1 MELKKS
7 EFYTAP
13 QLAVAEGREVAIHF
27 DAEHVEVPDT
37 SNATQHP
44 SSTDEDPQESRA
56 VPTKT
61 IIQAY
66 TVRVQQPLGK
76 DKIVNAIVSAAYP
89 SDKMQAIIN
98 NHFLNLAAQQEGE
111 SLDADEQA
119 HEQEYQQ
126 MQEWRKHA
134 KQIAAQVLAYME

>member
-7 EFYTAP
+7 VFYVAP
-13 QLAVAEGREVAIHF
+13 QLVVAEGRDVAIHF
-27 DAEHVEVPDT
+27 DAEQVEVPDT
-37 SNATQHP
+37 ANAQQQTA
-44 SSTDEDPQESRA
+44 SDEDPQESRA
-56 VPTKT
+56 VPTKA

-111 SLDADEQA
+111 ALDADEQA

-134 KQIAAQVLAYME
+134 KQIAVQVLAYME